1 MGKYR
6 KELKEL
12 CDTVMEASIGWTGE
26 DEEKNPLLKR
36 ARTLA
41 GMHLEE
47 MRPKIRK
54 DNLYW

>member
-1 MGKYR
+1 MDKYR

-12 CDTVMEASIGWTGE
+12 CDVVVAASLYWTGE
-26 DEEKNPLLKR
+26 DEKKNPLLKR
-36 ARTLA
+36 MRTLA
-41 GMHLEE
+41 RMHLEE